1 MLVAGHLNSSSLAR
15 GALFHLAEI
24 EEGAT
29 IWVTDA
35 TGRPH
40 EYRVVSLQVLLKQAL
55 PRSLFS
61 REGDPELVVVTCG
74 GDLTDTG
81 EGRHYASNV
90 IVTAVPVGDGNS

>member
-1 MLVAGHLNSSSLAR
+1 
-15 GALFHLAEI
+15 
-24 EEGAT
+24 
-29 IWVTDA
+29 VTDA